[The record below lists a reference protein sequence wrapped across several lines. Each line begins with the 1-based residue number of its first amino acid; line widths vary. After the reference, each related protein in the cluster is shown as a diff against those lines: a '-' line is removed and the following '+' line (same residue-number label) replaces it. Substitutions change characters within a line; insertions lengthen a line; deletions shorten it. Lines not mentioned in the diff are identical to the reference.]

1 MSTENSRRG
10 SDDVA
15 TWNRRYSEAGRN
27 ARVSSDPWSATW
39 EAAVTG
45 LPRACALDL
54 GCGLGFDTE
63 RLLAMGFEVVAV
75 DFSAEAVAR
84 SRQRSPQARYL
95 VADIR
100 QLPEDMRGPFE
111 LVVANLSLHYFE
123 RSDTEAIFRRIFDLL
138 SPAGVFLFRLN
149 AEDEVG
155 APEDPSS
162 WQLVK
167 VGGVWKQFF
176 DLRKIVGLLKD
187 KFEVLGL
194 EKWTSERFGAR
205 KSLYEGTVRKSSH
218 GPE

>member
-1 MSTENSRRG
+1 MSTESGRLG

-15 TWNRRYSEAGRN
+15 IWNRRYSEAGHN
-27 ARVSSDPWSATW
+27 ARVSSDPWSAAW
-39 EAAVTG
+39 ETAVTG
-45 LPRACALDL
+45 LPRGRALDL

-63 RLLAMGFEVVAV
+63 RLLVMGFEVVAV
-75 DFSAEAVAR
+75 DFSAEAVAL

-100 QLPEDMRGPFE
+100 QLPEDMGGPFE

-123 RSDTEAIFRRIFDLL
+123 RSDTEAVFHRIFDLL

-155 APEDPSS
+155 APADPSS
-162 WQLVK
+162 WKLVK
-167 VGGVWKQFF
+167 VAGVWKQFF
-176 DLRKIVGLLKD
+176 DLRKIHGLLRGR
-187 KFEVLGL
+187 FEVLGL

-218 GPE
+218 GPD